1 MLHSLKAMRLAVL
14 RAERLAG
21 VRLLPLRRTFNRL
34 LAGGPPLIVL
44 DEEDG
49 MTFDNP
55 VEIDSEDEAPPAKK
69 ARTEKKKK
77 KHKKHKHKKN
87 KKAKQRAAPPD
98 KSKYERDTP
107 EVLLAPGMVVAFTP
121 EAFVATHSVRGKH
134 THIGIV
140 TSVSPYPSGDPW
152 DAYMETAMGVDTNET
167 ITWGHPFTVVR
178 DASGHLVKDPDSMY
192 TTPMDCTVKKAG
204 RIQVDS
210 QLTKDLREIR
220 DMVRASVS

>member
-77 KHKKHKHKKN
+77 KHKK
-87 KKAKQRAAPPD
+87 D
-98 KSKYERDTP
+98 K
-107 EVLLAPGMVVAFTP
+107 
-121 EAFVATHSVRGKH
+121 GK
-134 THIGIV
+134 
-140 TSVSPYPSGDPW
+140 
-152 DAYMETAMGVDTNET
+152 E
-167 ITWGHPFTVVR
+167 
-178 DASGHLVKDPDSMY
+178 
-192 TTPMDCTVKKAG
+192 TTPGAVLGGVAGDDFHWEMAPAPSKKEEEKAAL
-204 RIQVDS
+204 V
-210 QLTKDLREIR
+210 LTH
-220 DMVRASVS
+220 